1 MIVTPVRVFVRWYSA
16 STTYSGM
23 ISPACGSMRI
33 PIMRTMKIF
42 RPVKRNFASA
52 TAARKASTIESA
64 TATDTTI
71 KLFFTLDQKY
81 GRLIAS
87 RK

>member
-1 MIVTPVRVFVRWYSA
+1 
-16 STTYSGM
+16 M

-33 PIMRTMKIF
+33 PIIRTMKIF

-52 TAARKASTIESA
+52 TAARKASTIAAA
-64 TATDTTI
+64 TVTETMMR
-71 KLFFTLDQKY
+71 LFLTLDQKY
-81 GRLIAS
+81 GRFNAS